1 MISKYKYDRRNI
13 DYMYYYLI
21 HIHICKGKWHNILEE
36 KINKIT
42 LPVITSFY
50 NIEHIHLFGI

>member
-21 HIHICKGKWHNILEE
+21 HICKGKWHNILEE
-36 KINKIT
+36 KLTKIT